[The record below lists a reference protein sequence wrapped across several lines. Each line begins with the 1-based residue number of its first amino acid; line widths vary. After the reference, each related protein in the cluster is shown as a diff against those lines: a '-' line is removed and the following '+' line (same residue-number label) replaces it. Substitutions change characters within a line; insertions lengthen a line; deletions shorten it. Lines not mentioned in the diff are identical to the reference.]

1 MNNNFWRNSKL
12 QFAKSYGII
21 KNRNPNF
28 RHGMTILFFV
38 FSLWIM
44 NTHALSSS
52 PVNWRPRPPGY
63 FWICNFLFA
72 DSASVDTWS
81 GIQIRTF
88 LNVLS
93 RVEIFEYVMNPAG
106 IMWTLNPGRGWVLP
120 YMGYIGMCRCEGY
133 GFQAVYSRIGY
144 INQSVWV

>member
-21 KNRNPNF
+21 KIRNPNF

-44 NTHALSSS
+44 NTHAHSSS

-72 DSASVDTWS
+72 DSASVDAWS
-81 GIQIRTF
+81 WIQIRTF

-93 RVEIFEYVMNPAG
+93 RVEIFEYVMSPAG
-106 IMWTLNPGRGWVLP
+106 IVWKLNPGSIQPCSLPWMHIFQDGTERNVNTSLLLGLQFQVL
-120 YMGYIGMCRCEGY
+120 
-133 GFQAVYSRIGY
+133 
-144 INQSVWV
+144 